1 MTLPTRE
8 NLRAFFDAFADV
20 RLHALVLLLRHHRSN
35 GGLGISRITDS
46 KSAHRFAYAWLYFIE
61 PTLRYEE
68 ARSRGAGL
76 SAVHKGQDESRRNRL
91 VERGIIEQDRGRF
104 TAQFERDALHG
115 RGAIAHDPFAHAH
128 RTREGDL
135 VDVGITHELSANRVS
150 TADHDVANAFGE
162 FRRVNTFNHHLCL
175 QRAEFTGLDHDRTT
189 STDGRR

>member
-91 VERGIIEQDRGRF
+91 VENRIIEQDRGRF
-104 TAQFERDALHG
+104 APQFERYALHR
-115 RGAIAHDPFAHAH
+115 RGAIAHDALAN
-128 RTREGDL
+128 
-135 VDVGITHELSANRVS
+135 ANRTCERDFGHVRIACKLG
-150 TADHDVANAFGE
+150 ADDVAESRHNIQKTLREIGL
-162 FRRVNTFNHHLCL
+162 V
-175 QRAEFTGLDHDRTT
+175 QSLDHHPR
-189 STDGRR
+189 